1 MRSNNHCIQCELLER
16 SRKKLAKH
24 WVEEGGQSIP
34 LCDEHYEEWLLER
47 DIIIDIDTETKEDS
61 YGDIL

>member
-1 MRSNNHCIQCELLER
+1 MKPNNHCIQCEILER

-24 WVEEGGQSIP
+24 NVEEGGQSIP

-47 DIIIDIDTETKEDS
+47 DLIIDIKQESD
-61 YGDIL
+61 GDIL